1 MFKSRFM
8 SVLLTATHHMKPPSP
23 KLCGWSIP
31 EQNIYTKKL
40 KKKRMANL
48 QNLKV
53 VFKLIE
59 ECKHK

>member
-31 EQNIYTKKL
+31 EQNIYRKKL
-40 KKKRMANL
+40 KKENGKSS
-48 QNLKV
+48 KS
-53 VFKLIE
+53 KGSI
-59 ECKHK
+59 